1 MNQPIRTDYIDDE
14 IDLVPYIKHVIAHWR
29 LLLVGILVGLLAAA
43 FLTIIEPKQY
53 QATTTFIMPQ
63 GSTGGSAG
71 GNMMLLQSL
80 GINASG
86 GGGQS
91 GMYSQYIMPILE
103 SHRMKVM
110 IAKQLMIH
118 PVFSNDSNFQAISDD
133 QKIDFV
139 MGKLKLHQLNLDIS
153 LVPARLSYVN
163 TNPDLILPVINVALE
178 SIITMND
185 ELNIDS
191 DLLQIIPL
199 DHATHPTSH
208 FSPKYDKIA
217 VITVAF
223 ILLGLILIIIGQK
236 IWSDY
241 TESNNRLKI

>member
-29 LLLVGILVGLLAAA
+29 VLLVGTLVGLLVAAL
-43 FLTIIEPKQY
+43 LTIILPKKY
-53 QATTTFIMPQ
+53 QATTTFIMPE
-63 GSTGGSAG
+63 GTTGGGAG

-110 IAKQLMIH
+110 IAEQLITH

-139 MGKLKLHQLNLDIS
+139 MGKLKLKKLNLNID
-153 LVPARLSYVN
+153 LVPATLSYIN

-178 SIITMND
+178 SLITMND

-191 DLLQIIPL
+191 DLLHIIPL
-199 DHATHPTSH
+199 DHATYPTSH

-217 VITVAF
+217 VITVAL
-223 ILLGLILIIIGQK
+223 IVLGLIAIITGQK